1 LKKLAVRGLLSDWT
15 DDIPPLDE
23 IKEQCAVLKQEYI
36 RKDWLRRRNPIVS
49 KKHENDTY
57 PPHWVVVP
65 LDEVAIV
72 IGGVAKG
79 HRLKS
84 QTVGFFPYLRVANV
98 QRGFFDL
105 TEIKQIEVPLHQS
118 EKYYVERGDLLITE
132 GGDWDKVGR
141 TAIWNVDIPNC
152 LHQNHVFK
160 VRVPSSLLLNEW
172 VELVLNSYVG
182 RDYFAGA
189 SKQTTNLASINMT
202 QLRSFPLPIPPISE
216 QIAILEK
223 IKSLL
228 SMCQRLEHQHIELSN
243 VARSLTTAMVT
254 SITGIQIEDKKK
266 MKAPKTELI
275 STLRIGVSPANSE
288 RAPLAAI
295 LIRNNGEMPTKSL
308 WDASGLQ
315 KIDVFYQQLKTEM
328 AKGWIVQPEVA
339 YVKEVEVS

>member
-1 LKKLAVRGLLSDWT
+1 
-15 DDIPPLDE
+15 
-23 IKEQCAVLKQEYI
+23 
-36 RKDWLRRRNPIVS
+36 
-49 KKHENDTY
+49 
-57 PPHWVVVP
+57 
-65 LDEVAIV
+65 
-72 IGGVAKG
+72 
-79 HRLKS
+79 
-84 QTVGFFPYLRVANV
+84 
-98 QRGFFDL
+98 
-105 TEIKQIEVPLHQS
+105 
-118 EKYYVERGDLLITE
+118 
-132 GGDWDKVGR
+132 
-141 TAIWNVDIPNC
+141 
-152 LHQNHVFK
+152 
-160 VRVPSSLLLNEW
+160 
-172 VELVLNSYVG
+172 
-182 RDYFAGA
+182 
-189 SKQTTNLASINMT
+189 MT